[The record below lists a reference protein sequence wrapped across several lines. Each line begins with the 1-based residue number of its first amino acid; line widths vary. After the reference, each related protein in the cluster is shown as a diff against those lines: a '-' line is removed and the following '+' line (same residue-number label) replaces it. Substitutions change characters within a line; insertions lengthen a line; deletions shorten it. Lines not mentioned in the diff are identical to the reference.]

1 MTNPSPN
8 SIRGTTHRGSQPSS
22 ELQRTAESYL
32 INGDLAKNE
41 QLLAERLKGDKKN
54 DELRFSLGIL
64 QFLEAVSRLMESIH
78 YYGLREYSTQIFGGG
93 LFRLPIAHNATPR
106 QISYLQIRDIV
117 NNLLNDLQRAENTLA
132 GITNRNVKLP
142 VHFGQI
148 RLSLTSTD
156 DKLGGSNDEYLWK
169 VYSNVTGTSVT
180 PDQAANFLICFD
192 DGDVH
197 WLRGYLHLLMAI
209 CEVYLAYDSE
219 ETFNCCAHLIF
230 AKVATPY
237 KFLSSGKRVHSLSGS
252 DADIVDLVSVI
263 HTIRWPLKE
272 PTRLKSALHHL
283 QTTVSE
289 SKVSWASIMAETDDD
304 REWLPNPRQTGVIPG
319 ATVTQPMIDSWLA
332 MMDQAGKILDG
343 ELLIP
348 FWRGP
353 DGTGVNLRKAFLEPT
368 NLDLVLWVQGPA
380 AAPYLEKGTLAKSE
394 PWLRLPRE
402 FGSQLPGFALWFN

>member
-1 MTNPSPN
+1 MSNTSSN
-8 SIRGTTHRGSQPSS
+8 SLRGTPQEVSQPSS

-32 INGDLAKNE
+32 VSGNLVENE
-41 QLLAERLKGDKKN
+41 RLLQKRLKGDQKN

-78 YYGLREYSTQIFGGG
+78 YYGLREYSSQMFGSG
-93 LFRLPIAHNATPR
+93 LFRLPIPHNDTPH
-106 QISYLQIRDIV
+106 QISYLQIRDIASD
-117 NNLLNDLQRAENTLA
+117 LLHDLERAETTFA
-132 GITNRNVKLP
+132 GFTDRNVKLP

-148 RLSLTSTD
+148 RLSLTSSDGKAEGT
-156 DKLGGSNDEYLWK
+156 NEQYLWK
-169 VYSNVTGTSVT
+169 VYSNVTGTT
-180 PDQAANFLICFD
+180 ITADQAASFLICFD

-209 CEVYLAYDSE
+209 CEMYLAYDSE
-219 ETFNCCAHLIF
+219 ETFNCTAHLIF
-230 AKVATPY
+230 AKVASPY
-237 KFLSSGKRVHSLSGS
+237 TFLSASKHVHTLSGS
-252 DADIVDLVSVI
+252 DADIADLISVI

-272 PTRLKSALHHL
+272 PARLKSALQHWR
-283 QTTVSE
+283 TTVSE

-304 REWLPNPRQTGVIPG
+304 HEWLPNPKQTGVIPG
-319 ATVTQPMIDSWLA
+319 AVVTQPMIDSWLA

-348 FWRGP
+348 FWRGEA
-353 DGTGVNLRKAFLEPT
+353 GTGVNLRKAFLEPT
-368 NLDLVLWVQGPA
+368 NFDLVLWVQGPA
-380 AAPYLEKGTLAKSE
+380 VAPYLERGALAKSE